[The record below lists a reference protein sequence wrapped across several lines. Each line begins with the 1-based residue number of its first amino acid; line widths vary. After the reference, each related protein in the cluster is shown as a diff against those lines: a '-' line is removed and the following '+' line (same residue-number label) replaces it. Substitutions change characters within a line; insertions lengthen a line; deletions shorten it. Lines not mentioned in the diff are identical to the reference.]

1 MVEPRPLVSIVSPV
15 YNAGTIVEELV
26 SRVRASVADLG
37 TYEIVL
43 VDDRSI
49 DNSWTEI
56 CRMCEKHDEMRGI
69 RLSRNFGQHAAIAA
83 GLSGA
88 TGQYVVVMDCD
99 LQDDPGYIP
108 SMLALAQNG
117 ADVVLT
123 ERRLRR
129 HSMFRNLAAR
139 VYTKIVSVLSGN
151 QRSRLGQGS
160 YSLINRKVVDA
171 FLELR
176 DIHVHYLGTLAYLG
190 FNQEVIE
197 VEHSERFDGK
207 SSYTFRELGRHAVDG
222 IVSQSL
228 RLLYLAVS
236 IGMGLF
242 LVSMLGVV
250 YLVVSYFIRGALAGF
265 TSIMVMIL
273 LTSGVVLM
281 SVGVVG
287 VYVGRVFEQVKAR
300 PRFIVDVTAND
311 REVDVSTDDKL
322 SRHDG

>member
-1 MVEPRPLVSIVSPV
+1 MVEVRPLISVVSPV
-15 YNAGTIVEELV
+15 YNADTIVEELV
-26 SRVRASVADLG
+26 SRVRLSVADLG

-43 VDDRSI
+43 VDDRST
-49 DNSWTEI
+49 DDSWAEI
-56 CRMCEKHDEMRGI
+56 CRMSERHVEVRGV

-83 GLSGA
+83 GLSSAKGK
-88 TGQYVVVMDCD
+88 YVVVMDCD
-99 LQDDPGYIP
+99 LQDDPRYIP
-108 SMLALAQNG
+108 SMLAIAQNG

-123 ERRLRR
+123 DRRSRQ

-139 VYTKIVSVLSGN
+139 VYTKTVSVLSGD

-160 YSLINRKVVDA
+160 YSLLDRKVVDA
-171 FLELR
+171 FLEVQ

-190 FNQEVIE
+190 FTQEIIE
-197 VEHSERFDGK
+197 VDHSERFDGK
-207 SSYTFRELGRHAVDG
+207 SSYTLRKLTRHAIDG
-222 IVSQSL
+222 VVSQSL

-236 IGMGLF
+236 IGMVLF
-242 LVSMLGVV
+242 LASMLGVV

-300 PRFIVDVTAND
+300 PRFVVDVTTGIAGVNVGVAD
-311 REVDVSTDDKL
+311 ES
-322 SRHDG
+322 SRRDG

>member
-1 MVEPRPLVSIVSPV
+1 
-15 YNAGTIVEELV
+15 
-26 SRVRASVADLG
+26 
-37 TYEIVL
+37 
-43 VDDRSI
+43 
-49 DNSWTEI
+49 
-56 CRMCEKHDEMRGI
+56 MCEQYVEVRGI

-88 TGQYVVVMDCD
+88 RGQYVVVMDCD
-99 LQDDPGYIP
+99 LQDDPRHIP
-108 SMLALAQNG
+108 SMLAIAQNG

-123 ERRLRR
+123 DRGLRR

-139 VYTKIVSVLSGN
+139 VYTKTVSVLSGN

-160 YSLINRKVVDA
+160 YSLLNRKVVDA
-171 FLELR
+171 FLELQ

-190 FNQEVIE
+190 FNQEVIN

-207 SSYTFRELGRHAVDG
+207 TSYTFCKLAQHAVDG

-236 IGMGLF
+236 IGMALF
-242 LVSMLGVV
+242 LISMLGVV

-300 PRFIVDVTAND
+300 PRFVVDVTAND
-311 REVDVSTDDKL
+311 RELDVGTDDEL
-322 SRHDG
+322 SGRDG